1 MLIGVESRDFG
12 LNFDVA
18 GDLWDVDGPGI
29 DLESCLEIDLDR
41 FDIPDLLIHT
51 VHSLVDK
58 AEHTRKRITCPFLP
72 VLLARLVML
81 LKNRSRLP
89 DSCWA
94 DYFQYRH

>member
-1 MLIGVESRDFG
+1 MPIRVESRDFG

-58 AEHTRKRITCPFLP
+58 AVDTEKE
-72 VLLARLVML
+72 LLARFCP
-81 LKNRSRLP
+81 SFLP
-89 DSCWA
+89 AW
-94 DYFQYRH
+94 